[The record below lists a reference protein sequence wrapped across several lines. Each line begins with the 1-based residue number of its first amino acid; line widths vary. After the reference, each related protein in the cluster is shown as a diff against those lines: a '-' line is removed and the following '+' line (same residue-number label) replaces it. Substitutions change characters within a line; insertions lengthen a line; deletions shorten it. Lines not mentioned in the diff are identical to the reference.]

1 MLGSSEEDFGLW
13 RMDCLVDEL
22 VKCKRMEVSEI
33 VMLGMVV
40 EAEILGW
47 KAYEDKFQHTL
58 EHVA

>member
-1 MLGSSEEDFGLW
+1 MW